1 MSSKLHHHMSSKFHH
16 HMSSKLHRH
25 MSSKFHHHM
34 SSKLRIKIC
43 SEDLFTRSVVFCA
56 RSITGIFKSIEN

>member
-1 MSSKLHHHMSSKFHH
+1 MSRKFHHHMSSKLHHHMSSKFHH
-16 HMSSKLHRH
+16 H